1 MIQKGLIIKALIII
15 VLSILVSIFLVPYI
29 QDYLIFEPLAIVSIW
44 FIGLILGI
52 MLKVNYSGALFVV
65 NLIIGT
71 LIVSYYS
78 FGQGL
83 IVVLLLVFLEKLF
96 KLI

>member
-1 MIQKGLIIKALIII
+1 MVQKGFAIKALIII
-15 VLSILVSIFLVPYI
+15 VLAILASIFLVPYL
-29 QDYLIFEPLAIVSIW
+29 QDYFIFESIDIVSIW
-44 FIGLILGI
+44 LIGFILGI
-52 MLKVNYSGALFVV
+52 MLKVNYSGALFIF

-83 IVVLLLVFLEKLF
+83 ILVLLLIVLEKLF